1 VFLFAHLTF
10 TNHFTDLFFPQVHY
24 LQERSGLK
32 WSIEEN
38 QEITSS
44 DSIEYKGSE
53 INTTEWTRAACG
65 HFLPGGTTDFIKAK
79 PLLCYFPHL
88 V

>member
-1 VFLFAHLTF
+1 MQQIPLRLSAQEQARTKSPFPVFLFAHLTF

-38 QEITSS
+38 QEITSR
-44 DSIEYKGSE
+44 DGIEYKGSE
-53 INTTEWTRAACG
+53 RNRTE
-65 HFLPGGTTDFIKAK
+65 
-79 PLLCYFPHL
+79 
-88 V
+88 